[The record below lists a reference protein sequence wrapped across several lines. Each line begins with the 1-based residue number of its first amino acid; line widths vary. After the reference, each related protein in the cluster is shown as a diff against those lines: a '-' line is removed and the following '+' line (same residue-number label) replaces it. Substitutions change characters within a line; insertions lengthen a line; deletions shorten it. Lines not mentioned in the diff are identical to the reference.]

1 MKKFL
6 NMRNVIIVLV
16 IFVAAVYVIFMRSR
30 NPYNSKTCDM
40 YYKIANKQVATMVIS
55 FEDSESKGRLTFS
68 TDKERN
74 KEVQI
79 IDMYDYKDNN
89 NRHIKSVIIR
99 ENDKTHTYQIDY
111 DGRSYIDIGEADA
124 DKPIMD
130 WANTLARMYSEGKYF
145 TKKFEIIDGKKIYME
160 TFPKLNYTFGYDGEE
175 LKYLKYKDGISG
187 KDDTLYNV
195 EITDIYIDESE
206 TKIPEGFTLNENVE

>member
-6 NMRNVIIVLV
+6 NVRNVIIVLV
-16 IFVAAVYVIFMRSR
+16 VLIVVVYVIFMRSR

-40 YYKIANKQVATMVIS
+40 YYKISNKQVATMVIS
-55 FEDSESKGRLTFS
+55 FEDDESKGSLTFS
-68 TDKERN
+68 TDKEKN

-79 IDMYDYKDNN
+79 IDMYDYKENN

-111 DGRSYIDIGEADA
+111 DGRSYIDMGEEDA

-130 WANTLARMYSEGKYF
+130 WSNTLARMYSEGKYF

-187 KDDTLYNV
+187 KEDTLYNV
-195 EITDIYIDESE
+195 EIIDTYIDESE